1 MDWEVLIRRFKS
13 FGPNSVKR
21 PEMKDQLESKSS
33 SSSFKKTTSLA
44 GLVIGQIFKRDFIS

>member
-44 GLVIGQIFKRDFIS
+44 GLVIGQIFNSDFIS